1 LLDVTRRASGAPGPV
16 DLERL
21 ARDTADL
28 VRPGAV
34 SAQVLVEVK
43 AQGNLLPVQGRYDQL
58 QQVMLNLLTN
68 ALDATPS
75 GGRIEVTVGH
85 GAAGEVE
92 IAVHDTGRGISAADQ
107 KRIFEPFFSTKEAGH
122 GTGLGLFISAEIVRE
137 HRGRIE
143 SESEEGRGTTFRV
156 ALPAA
161 TSGS

>member
-1 LLDVTRRASGAPGPV
+1 GRPRWVETRGPGVIETPPRWLAVPRRASGAPGPV

-68 ALDATPS
+68 ALDATPP
-75 GGRIEVTVGH
+75 GGRIDVTIARI
-85 GAAGEVE
+85 AADEVE
-92 IAVHDTGRGISAADQ
+92 IAVRDTGRGISAVDP
-107 KRIFEPFFSTKEAGH
+107 KRIFEPFFST
-122 GTGLGLFISAEIVRE
+122 
-137 HRGRIE
+137 
-143 SESEEGRGTTFRV
+143 
-156 ALPAA
+156 
-161 TSGS
+161 